1 MGWRRSVSFG
11 VLAMSLVVVALS
23 QASASAATGPTADYR
38 FLNARTS
45 SAGTPAALTD
55 LIGCDLTICP
65 TPNPANSF
73 ATEKVDGRK
82 VPVLTFPMDNGVSLA
97 PTTGVIA
104 NDSYTIVA
112 LFRFSTITGYRRV
125 FDFSDGASDS
135 GVYFLNGQLD
145 FYPVQGPG
153 ATTIAANQY
162 VQVALTRDAS
172 TNQVAGY
179 VNGVPQWSF
188 ADTGDAGVIDSNNTL
203 NFFRDN
209 ITGANHEDSAGA
221 VARITLY
228 NGALSASQVAALTPL
243 YPMQTLAPS
252 PSSGAPSAT
261 IHVTGANFGP
271 KEKVKL
277 TFQDSAKVKTTLGT
291 FKTDATGA
299 FSGTIVAPSGAA
311 AGAAT
316 IMAKG
321 ATSGLK
327 LNASFSVT

>member
-11 VLAMSLVVVALS
+11 VLAMSLVVVALN
-23 QASASAATGPTADYR
+23 QVPASAATGPTADYR
-38 FLNARTS
+38 FLNTRTS
-45 SAGTPAALTD
+45 SAGTPPALTD
-55 LIGCDLTICP
+55 LIGCDPTICP

-82 VPVLTFPMDNGVSLA
+82 VPVLTFPTDNGVSLA

-112 LFRFSTITGYRRV
+112 LFRLSTITGYRRV
-125 FDFSDGASDS
+125 IDFLDGASDS
-135 GVYFLNGQLD
+135 GVYFYNGQLL
-145 FYPVQGPG
+145 FYPVQGAG
-153 ATTIAANQY
+153 TTTIAANRY
-162 VQVALTRDAS
+162 VQVVLTRDAS
-172 TNQVAGY
+172 TDQVAGY
-179 VNGVPQWSF
+179 VNGVQQWAF
-188 ADTGDAGVIDSNNTL
+188 ADTSDIAVIDSNNTL

-209 ITGANHEDSAGA
+209 LTGASHEDSAGA

-243 YPMQTLAPS
+243 YPAPTVGTGV
-252 PSSGAPSAT
+252 SSGAPGISVQ
-261 IHVTGANFGP
+261 VTGANFGP

-277 TFQDSAKVKTTLGT
+277 TFQDSAKVKTTLGS
-291 FKTDATGA
+291 FKTDTTGA
-299 FSGTIVAPSGAA
+299 FSGTIVVPSGAA

-327 LNASFSVT
+327 FNASFSVT